1 MNEHVSKPSP
11 KFVLPMQRQDKAFL
25 PAALEI
31 LETPPSPLRLV
42 LLLVICLLMAVAL
55 LWAYFGRVDIVAS
68 AQGKIQPIGKVK
80 VVQSLETAKVRVIN
94 IANGASVHA
103 GDVLVELDDTQ
114 ARAQLASQEA
124 SLIAFRAE
132 TMRRNVAIDVAR
144 SITLDDIPDV
154 PAAFKE
160 LSNLPNDITKREA
173 RVLAG
178 DLAGLR
184 SQLESIQGQ
193 IRQKVIEKDSY
204 SIVVDAQKKLLE
216 TLQERSGIRQ
226 NLLDTNVGSRIDL
239 LDTVQKI
246 REELVTLATEQAQLA
261 SADANLDVLQ
271 REFFKTRDAFIADNL
286 QKLADA
292 EKQIDE
298 FEQKIIEAKVQL
310 DHATLRSPIDGL
322 VQDLSV
328 TTVGQVV
335 TSGVEL
341 MRIVPQ
347 DAVLDIEAYLPN
359 GDVGFVEVGQ
369 SATVKVEAFPFT
381 RYGTIDG
388 TVTRVSRDAITSQ
401 QARSIQNDATRASD
415 GRSDVTGEAE
425 GTTGLVFPISV
436 RMDQNGITAGDKKV
450 QLSPGMAVT
459 VEVKTGKR
467 RILEY
472 LFSPLYE
479 VGSTAMHER

>member
-1 MNEHVSKPSP
+1 MNENVSKPQP
-11 KFVLPMQRQDKAFL
+11 KFVLPMQRQDKVFL

-80 VVQSLETAKVRVIN
+80 VVQSLETAKVRLIN
-94 IANGASVHA
+94 IANGSPVHA
-103 GDVLVELDDTQ
+103 GDVLIELDDMQ
-114 ARAQLASQEA
+114 AKAQLAGLQSTLA
-124 SLIAFRAE
+124 AFQAE
-132 TMRRNVAIDVAR
+132 VIRRNAAIDVAH
-144 SITLDDIPDV
+144 SITLEMIPNIPTPFTGVTDLPRDV
-154 PAAFKE
+154 
-160 LSNLPNDITKREA
+160 IKRES
-173 RVLAG
+173 RVLTG
-178 DLAGLR
+178 DVSGLR
-184 SQLESIQGQ
+184 SQLESILGQ
-193 IRQKVIEKDSY
+193 IQQKTIEKNRY
-204 SIVVDAQKKLLE
+204 SIVVEAQGKLIE
-216 TLQERSGIRQ
+216 TLEQRSDIRQ
-226 NLLDTNVGSRIDL
+226 NLLDTNVGSRADL
-239 LDTVQKI
+239 LDTIQKV

-261 SADANLDVLQ
+261 STDASLEVL
-271 REFFKTRDAFIADNL
+271 RRDFFKTRDAFVAENL

-292 EKQIDE
+292 EKQVDDVQ
-298 FEQKIIEAKVQL
+298 QKIIEAHVNV
-310 DHATLRSPIDGL
+310 DHAILRSPIDGL

-335 TSGVEL
+335 TTGVEL

-359 GDVGFVEVGQ
+359 GDVGFVDVGMP
-369 SATVKVEAFPFT
+369 ATVKVEAFPFT

-388 TVTRVSRDAITSQ
+388 TVTRVSRDAITQQ
-401 QARSIQNDATRASD
+401 QARSTQNDATRAFD
-415 GRSDVTGEAE
+415 NRSEVTGEAD

-436 RMDQNGITAGDKKV
+436 RMDKNGITAGDKEV
-450 QLSPGMAVT
+450 HLSPGMSVT
-459 VEVKTGKR
+459 VEIKTGKR

-479 VGSTAMHER
+479 VGSKAMHER